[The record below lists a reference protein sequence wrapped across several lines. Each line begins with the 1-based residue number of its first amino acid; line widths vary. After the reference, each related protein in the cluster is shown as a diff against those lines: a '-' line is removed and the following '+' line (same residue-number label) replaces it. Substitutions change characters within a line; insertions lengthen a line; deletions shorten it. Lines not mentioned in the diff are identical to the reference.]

1 MRPDRAGGRQAGV
14 RMSEALLSGTLFL
27 TPFLT
32 GLAYAV
38 LLPVLGCYLRLRD
51 EWLAAL
57 AFTQVAAAGALVA
70 MAIAAPPVLGG
81 LAAAALAALVK
92 HHSMRVGNA
101 IYALLYL
108 GGWGVAVLLVANL
121 PLAERLARALFDG
134 QLYFSGQAHLMA
146 AWIALPLAL
155 AWLARLSRTLLVARF
170 LPGHLLATGRL
181 EGRFHFGFDLL
192 IAGALALATM
202 SIGVAAAFTLI
213 FVPAW
218 IVCDSVNGWR
228 RALALSALMGAAGY
242 AAAFLLALV
251 IDQPFGPV
259 LALTLALSAGLM
271 LLLRRSAAPLT

>member
-1 MRPDRAGGRQAGV
+1 MN
-14 RMSEALLSGTLFL
+14 EALFSGSLFL
-27 TPFLT
+27 KPFLT
-32 GLAYAV
+32 GFAYAL
-38 LLPVLGCYLRLRD
+38 LLPALGCYLRLRD

-70 MAIAAPPVLGG
+70 MAIAAPPLLGG

-92 HHSMRVGNA
+92 HRSMHVGNA

-134 QLYFSGQAHLMA
+134 QLYFSGQAHLMV
-146 AWIALPLAL
+146 AWAALPLAL

-181 EGRFHFGFDLL
+181 EGRAHLGFDLL
-192 IAGALALATM
+192 VACALALATM
-202 SIGVAAAFTLI
+202 SIGLAAAFALI

-218 IVCDSVNGWR
+218 IVCDAASGWR
-228 RALALSALMGAAGY
+228 RALIFSVLMGAAGY
-242 AAAFLLALV
+242 VAAFFLALAA
-251 IDQPFGPV
+251 DQPFGPI
-259 LALTLALSAGLM
+259 LALTLSLAAGLTF
-271 LLLRRSAAPLT
+271 LRRRTVAHPHCH